1 VSQQKKMFKV
11 LGIVPKHNN
20 PKENHW
26 IRMGTAYVNRD
37 NSINIYLEAFP
48 SSFQLQ
54 LREFDEDEL
63 RKRDPQEAPPAGE
76 MPFTRSGPP
85 STSLADGTPF

>member
-1 VSQQKKMFKV
+1 MFKV

-37 NSINIYLEAFP
+37 NSINIYLEAVP

-54 LREFDEDEL
+54 LRELEEEDF
-63 RKRDPQEAPPAGE
+63 RKRDAPSADTGVPFPARPNGSTSPQAD
-76 MPFTRSGPP
+76 GPP
-85 STSLADGTPF
+85 F